1 MHFLSLGSP
10 WEVCPSDIAV
20 PVMAPD
26 FYNKSS
32 RQELYQLRRF
42 HQDYPILLDTSWSL
56 LQRIWRDIIWS
67 SILRIMAIRVSSV
80 PGPWGFRMGLFRTHF
95 SLARRVVPNINN
107 VLPILKTLT
116 TNLRKKYREAT
127 AWMGH
132 FFIHLSLFISPR
144 PFEMPLCQMSKV
156 MTSKKFKVMLLSYKQ
171 ENASCHKHIGC

>member
-1 MHFLSLGSP
+1 VHFLSLGSP

-42 HQDYPILLDTSWSL
+42 HQDYPVLLDTSWSL

-67 SILRIMAIRVSSV
+67 SILRIMAIRVSSA

-95 SLARRVVPNINN
+95 SLARRVVPSINST
-107 VLPILKTLT
+107 LSTLETLT
-116 TNLRKKYREAT
+116 TNLRTKIKRSQVLLSLGLFHNCPLRIESFLY
-127 AWMGH
+127 H
-132 FFIHLSLFISPR
+132 FFLCILVICKSLSTLRFR
-144 PFEMPLCQMSKV
+144 
-156 MTSKKFKVMLLSYKQ
+156 
-171 ENASCHKHIGC
+171 